1 MKRTVE
7 NMVRKREWILTEM
20 EREHAAGRTKRGER
34 ALKRARRGGVLLDR
48 NVRCGYVPAHDDNN
62 WIIGPDAV
70 KDNIYQAIPQ
80 VSLHGFDEGLVKKLN
95 FGALEM
101 CIRYCRA
108 EHKVKASQV
117 NALQCY
123 ITMLHCTALQCYITM
138 LHCTVQ
144 LPNANVTLRSSY
156 CIGLP

>member
-34 ALKRARRGGVLLDR
+34 ALKRARRAGVLLDR

-123 ITMLHCTALQCYITM
+123 ITMLQCYIVLPCNVTLQCYIVLSNYRM
-138 LHCTVQ
+138 Q
-144 LPNANVTLRSSY
+144 M
-156 CIGLP
+156 